1 MNILNIFEIFFL
13 KKEIDNLTCYDI
25 NNNKGYH
32 EKFKLIMK
40 SIDEEIAW
48 KLLKP
53 VCREID
59 ELIEQK
65 QMQFLSGYHNENDG
79 IYVLKLQSNHLHFAS
94 RGLRDSIGD
103 VAYKDGSLRIGLR
116 SGGVP
121 LNIFVQIT

>member
-1 MNILNIFEIFFL
+1 
-13 KKEIDNLTCYDI
+13 
-25 NNNKGYH
+25 
-32 EKFKLIMK
+32 MK

-65 QMQFLSGYHNENDG
+65 QMQFLSGYHNESDG

-94 RGLRDSIGD
+94 RGLRDSIG
-103 VAYKDGSLRIGLR
+103 GCRL
-116 SGGVP
+116 
-121 LNIFVQIT
+121 